1 MKAMSK
7 EKQLKPTAEQ
17 LSGETHTMS
26 HTSKGADVLLEAHN
40 LITGDRHNEYAHPL
54 EDYTQTRDI
63 FQAIT
68 GVSLTVEQAILFMVS
83 VKLSRLRTALDAG
96 RWAHDT
102 VVDTAGYIGC
112 LSMVYDKKGNVT
124 NGTKGRA

>member
-1 MKAMSK
+1 MKAMNK
-7 EKQLKPTAEQ
+7 EKQLKPTVPQ
-17 LSGETHTMS
+17 LSGETHTMT

-40 LITGDRHNEYAHPL
+40 LITGDRHNAYAHPL

-63 FQAIT
+63 FEALC

-83 VKLSRLRTALDAG
+83 VKLSRLRTAMSEG

-112 LSMVYDKKGNVT
+112 LAMVYDKKGMV
-124 NGTKGRA
+124 G

>member
-1 MKAMSK
+1 MAN
-7 EKQLKPTAEQ
+7 
-17 LSGETHTMS
+17 ET
-26 HTSKGADVLLEAHN
+26 KGAEVLLEAHN

-63 FQAIT
+63 FEALT
-68 GVSLTVEQAILFMVS
+68 GIHMTVEEAILFMVS
-83 VKLSRLRTALDAG
+83 VKLSRLRTALSEG

-112 LSMVYDKKGNVT
+112 LSMVNAKRTDDFLGEV
-124 NGTKGRA
+124 R

>member
-1 MKAMSK
+1 MKAMNRK
-7 EKQLKPTAEQ
+7 KQLKPIAHQ
-17 LSGETHTMS
+17 LFGETRTMTHT
-26 HTSKGADVLLEAHN
+26 TKGADLLLEAHR
-40 LITGDRHNEYAHPL
+40 LITGDRNNEYAHPL
-54 EDYTQTRDI
+54 DDYTQTRDI

-83 VKLSRLRTALDAG
+83 VKLSRLRTAMSEN

-112 LSMVYDKKGNVT
+112 LSMVYDKKGTV
-124 NGTKGRA
+124 G

>member
-1 MKAMSK
+1 MKAQNRK
-7 EKQLKPTAEQ
+7 KQLKPIAHQ
-17 LSGETHTMS
+17 LFGETRTMTHT
-26 HTSKGADVLLEAHN
+26 TKGAEVLLEAHH
-40 LITGDRHNEYAHPL
+40 LITGDRNNEYAHPL
-54 EDYTQTRDI
+54 DDYTQTRDI

-83 VKLSRLRTALDAG
+83 VKLSRLRTAMSEG

-112 LSMVYDKKGNVT
+112 LAMVNAKLQDYFDET
-124 NGTKGRA
+124 AY

>member
-1 MKAMSK
+1 MKAMNK
-7 EKQLKPTAEQ
+7 EKQLKPTVPQ

-26 HTSKGADVLLEAHN
+26 HTSKGAEVLLEAHN
-40 LITGDRHNEYAHPL
+40 LITGDRHNAYAHPL

-63 FQAIT
+63 FEALC

-83 VKLSRLRTALDAG
+83 VKLSRLRTAMSEG

-112 LSMVYDKKGNVT
+112 LAMVYDKKGMV
-124 NGTKGRA
+124 G

>member
-1 MKAMSK
+1 MKAMK
-7 EKQLKPTAEQ
+7 FAKPLKPTAVQ
-17 LSGETHTMS
+17 LFGETHTMS

-40 LITGDRHNEYAHPL
+40 LITGDRHNAYAHPL

-63 FQAIT
+63 FQAMT

-112 LSMVYDKKGNVT
+112 LSMVYDKKGMV
-124 NGTKGRA
+124 GDGAEGRA

>member
-1 MKAMSK
+1 MKAMNK
-7 EKQLKPTAEQ
+7 EKQLKPTVPQ

-40 LITGDRHNEYAHPL
+40 LITGDRHNAYAHPL

-63 FQAIT
+63 FEALC

-112 LSMVYDKKGNVT
+112 LSMVYDKKGTV
-124 NGTKGRA
+124 G

>member
-1 MKAMSK
+1 MKAMNK
-7 EKQLKPTAEQ
+7 EKQLKPTVPQ

-40 LITGDRHNEYAHPL
+40 LITGDRHNAYAHPL

-63 FQAIT
+63 FEALC

-83 VKLSRLRTALDAG
+83 VKLSRLRTAMSED

-112 LSMVYDKKGNVT
+112 LSMVYDKKGMV
-124 NGTKGRA
+124 G

>member
-1 MKAMSK
+1 MKVMRK
-7 EKQLKPTAEQ
+7 EKQLKPTAVQ
-17 LSGETHTMS
+17 FYGGTRTMGKET
-26 HTSKGADVLLEAHN
+26 KGADVLLEAHN
-40 LITGDRHNEYAHPL
+40 LITGDRHNAYAHPL

-63 FQAIT
+63 FEALC

-83 VKLSRLRTALDAG
+83 VKLSRLRTAMSEG

-112 LSMVYDKKGNVT
+112 LAMVYDKKGMV
-124 NGTKGRA
+124 GDGAERRA

>member
-7 EKQLKPTAEQ
+7 EKQLKPIVARLFGGTHIMRQ
-17 LSGETHTMS
+17 ET
-26 HTSKGADVLLEAHN
+26 KGADVLLEAHN
-40 LITGDRHNEYAHPL
+40 LITGDRHNAYAHPL

-63 FQAIT
+63 FEALC

-83 VKLSRLRTALDAG
+83 VKLSRLRTAMSEG

-112 LSMVYDKKGNVT
+112 LAMVNAKLQEHFDETAY
-124 NGTKGRA
+124 

>member
-7 EKQLKPTAEQ
+7 EKQLKPTVPQ
-17 LSGETHTMS
+17 LSGETRTMANE
-26 HTSKGADVLLEAHN
+26 TKGADVLLEAHN
-40 LITGDRHNEYAHPL
+40 LITGDRHNAYAHPL

-63 FQAIT
+63 FEALC

-124 NGTKGRA
+124 DGTKGRA

>member
-1 MKAMSK
+1 MKAMK
-7 EKQLKPTAEQ
+7 FAKPLKPTAVQ
-17 LSGETHTMS
+17 LFGETHTMAKE
-26 HTSKGADVLLEAHN
+26 TKGADLLLEAHN
-40 LITGDRHNEYAHPL
+40 LITGDRHNAYAHPL

-112 LSMVYDKKGNVT
+112 LSMVYDKKGTV
-124 NGTKGRA
+124 G

>member
-1 MKAMSK
+1 MMN
-7 EKQLKPTAEQ
+7 
-17 LSGETHTMS
+17 ET
-26 HTSKGADVLLEAHN
+26 KGSEVLLEAHH
-40 LITGDRHNEYAHPL
+40 LITGDRHNAYAHPL

-68 GVSLTVEQAILFMVS
+68 GVSLTVEQAIMFMVS
-83 VKLSRLRTALDAG
+83 VKLSRLRTAMSEN

-112 LSMVYDKKGNVT
+112 LAMVYDKKGMVCD
-124 NGTKGRA
+124 GAKG

>member
-1 MKAMSK
+1 MKVMKK
-7 EKQLKPTAEQ
+7 EKQLKPTVPQ
-17 LSGETHTMS
+17 LSGETRTMANE
-26 HTSKGADVLLEAHN
+26 TKGAEVLLEAHN

-63 FQAIT
+63 FEALT
-68 GVSLTVEQAILFMVS
+68 GIRMTVEEAILFMVS
-83 VKLSRLRTALDAG
+83 VKLSRLRTALSEG

-112 LSMVYDKKGNVT
+112 LSMVNAKRTDDFLGEV
-124 NGTKGRA
+124 R

>member
-7 EKQLKPTAEQ
+7 EKQLKPTVARLFGGTHIMRQ
-17 LSGETHTMS
+17 ET
-26 HTSKGADVLLEAHN
+26 KGADVLLEAHN
-40 LITGDRHNEYAHPL
+40 LITGDRHNAYAHPL

-63 FQAIT
+63 FEALC

-83 VKLSRLRTALDAG
+83 VKLSRLRTAMSEG

-112 LSMVYDKKGNVT
+112 LAMVNAKLQEHFDETAY
-124 NGTKGRA
+124 

>member
-1 MKAMSK
+1 MKAQNK
-7 EKQLKPTAEQ
+7 KKQLKQIAHQ
-17 LSGETHTMS
+17 LSGETRTMANE
-26 HTSKGADVLLEAHN
+26 TKGAEVLLEAHN

-63 FQAIT
+63 FEALT
-68 GVSLTVEQAILFMVS
+68 GIRMTVEEAILFMVS
-83 VKLSRLRTALDAG
+83 VKLSRLRTALSEG

-112 LSMVYDKKGNVT
+112 LSMVNAKRTDDFLGEV
-124 NGTKGRA
+124 R